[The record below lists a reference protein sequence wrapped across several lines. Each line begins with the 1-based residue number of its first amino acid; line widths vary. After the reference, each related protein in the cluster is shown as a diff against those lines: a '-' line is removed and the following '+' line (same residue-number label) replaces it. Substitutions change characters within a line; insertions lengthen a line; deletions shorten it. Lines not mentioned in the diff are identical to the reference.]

1 MPGEVEY
8 VCATS
13 PAEETCPSVIS
24 ASTPGTP
31 GSTNCIFSTSSTH
44 TNSEFSSLDSDLEN
58 DSVFDESHESENGS
72 SQPNSSSALSTN
84 TNDCTPKKK
93 RYSKSRAKNKSPA
106 LVMKMKKTRRMKAND
121 RERNRMHSLNS
132 ALDELRKILP
142 TTQED
147 NKLTKIETLRVAHNY
162 IFALSETL
170 KMLDRKDQESNSVN
184 KNVQDLFGSAKHSLD
199 NDARSIRNHQYHQHH
214 HQESPIMS
222 KVKMECTDGKF
233 SGIQQSSAF
242 GQVQNNTSTGS
253 TSITIMPRLTNVS
266 HIPQRHTTNF
276 VRNFNYDWNY
286 SPYSYAVPSS
296 PAAFSDTSDGYSFET
311 V

>member
-8 VCATS
+8 ICATS
-13 PAEETCPSVIS
+13 PAEEVCTNVIS
-24 ASTPGTP
+24 VSTPGTP
-31 GSTNCIFSTSSTH
+31 GSTTCITN

-58 DSVFDESHESENGS
+58 DSVFGESPESENGS
-72 SQPNSSSALSTN
+72 SQPNSSSTFSAN
-84 TNDCTPKKK
+84 TNECTPKKK

-106 LVMKMKKTRRMKAND
+106 LIMKMKKTRRMKAND

-170 KMLDRKDQESNSVN
+170 KMLDRKDQEVNSVN
-184 KNVQDLFGSAKHSLD
+184 KNVQHLFGSAKHSLD
-199 NDARSIRNHQYHQHH
+199 SDTRSIRNHQFHQNH

-222 KVKMECTDGKF
+222 KVKLECMDVKH
-233 SGIQQSSAF
+233 SGMQQTSAF
-242 GQVQNNTSTGS
+242 GQFQNNTSTGS
-253 TSITIMPRLTNVS
+253 TTITIMPRLANVS
-266 HIPQRHTTNF
+266 HITQRQTTNYIT
-276 VRNFNYDWNY
+276 NFNYDWNY
-286 SPYSYAVPSS
+286 SPYSYTVPSS
-296 PAAFSDTSDGYSFET
+296 PAAFSDTSDGYSFEM